1 MAADDRLNDDFHE
14 LHGFRESF
22 PGLQGLLARRLRD
35 AHRRVRLLAV
45 PREERVRLTKR
56 LLVICDV
63 AKRDIYHANARLEAF
78 LTELDAYSDTPS
90 ERNMAAGD

>member
-1 MAADDRLNDDFHE
+1 MAADDRLNR
-14 LHGFRESF
+14 FRESF
-22 PGLQGLLARRLRD
+22 PEEHGLLARRLRD

-63 AKRDIYHANARLEAF
+63 AKHDIYHANARLEAF
-78 LTELDAYSDTPS
+78 LAELRAYSDTPS

>member
-1 MAADDRLNDDFHE
+1 MAADDRVTDH
-14 LHGFRESF
+14 FRESF
-22 PGLQGLLARRLRD
+22 PGLHGLLARRLRD

-63 AKRDIYHANARLEAF
+63 AKRDIHHANARLEAF
-78 LTELDAYSDTPS
+78 LTELAAYYDTPS